1 MTHTRTGNIH
11 RESDPGFNMVI
22 HYLLGNEAIAHGCLE
37 AAVDVACGYP
47 GTPSSE
53 VIDTLRMDPGR
64 ACKVEWSVNE
74 KVAFEEAL
82 AVSWCGMR
90 AICTMKHVG
99 LNVAADPLMT
109 SSYTGTKGGFV
120 IMSAD
125 DPFAHSS
132 QNEQDSRCYAGFAR
146 IPCLD
151 PSTLQEAHDMV
162 RDAFA
167 LSEEFSL
174 PVLFR
179 PTTRICHS
187 KSDVELGEVVIS
199 ERTASFEK
207 DARQYVVI
215 PAHTRVLHRELNQK
229 QPALKKRLVELG
241 YNRYEIKGKTA
252 VICGGVG
259 ASYVREV
266 IGPDVSVAIIG
277 AYPIDE
283 KWLMEFIGRHEK
295 VMVIEELSP
304 VIEEAARQVSGCVPV
319 YGKITGHVPYE
330 GELAPDRVCEY
341 LHAAGFETQITY
353 QPVKAP
359 AALPVRPP
367 ILCAGCMHR
376 TAMYAMKKVF
386 RDGIFPSDI
395 GCYTLGIQ
403 LGTVDTTICMGASI
417 TIASGMS
424 LAGETRD
431 IVCTIGDSTFLH
443 TGIQGLINAIYN
455 GANITVVILDNRI
468 TAMTGHQPNPTTGL
482 TACGVATPSVS
493 IEAIC
498 RASGATFVETVSP
511 NDLVTFINVLKTTK
525 SLPGVKVIIA
535 RQPCVISEKR
545 AKIVRG
551 QYTVHQDMCIGCKAC
566 IKFGCP
572 AIELIGGL
580 ASITS
585 LCSGCGACVQI
596 CPVGAIGREVKE

>member
-1 MTHTRTGNIH
+1 MTGNTV
-11 RESDPGFNMVI
+11 RESAPGLNMVV

-37 AAVDVACGYP
+37 AAVDIACGYP

-53 VIDTLRMDPGR
+53 VIDTLRMDPDR

-82 AVSWCGMR
+82 AASWCGLR
-90 AICTMKHVG
+90 TICTMKHVG

-109 SSYTGTKGGFV
+109 SAYTGTKGGFV
-120 IMSAD
+120 ILSAD

-132 QNEQDSRCYAGFAR
+132 QNEQDSRCYAQFAR
-146 IPCLD
+146 IPCFD

-162 RDAFA
+162 RDAFSI
-167 LSEEFSL
+167 SEEFSL
-174 PVLFR
+174 PVMFR

-187 KSDVELGEVVIS
+187 KSDVDMGEVKVS
-199 ERTASFEK
+199 DRTALFEK
-207 DARQYVVI
+207 DPRQYVVI
-215 PAHTRVLHRELNQK
+215 PAHTRILHQKLNQK
-229 QPALKKRLVELG
+229 QPAIKKKLVELG
-241 YNRYEIKGKTA
+241 YNRYEVKGKTA
-252 VICGGVG
+252 VICSGVG

-266 IGPDVSVAIIG
+266 IGSDVSLAVIG

-283 KWLMEFIGRHEK
+283 GWLAGFIQKHEK
-295 VMVIEELSP
+295 VLVVEELSP
-304 VIEEAARQVSGCVPV
+304 IIEEIARQVSGFVLI
-319 YGKITGHVPYE
+319 YGKKTGQVPYE
-330 GELAPDRVCEY
+330 GELSPERVAKY
-341 LHAAGFETQITY
+341 LTAAGIQTSLRYEEPQ
-353 QPVKAP
+353 KP
-359 AALPVRPP
+359 AALPVRSPV
-367 ILCAGCMHR
+367 LCAGCMHR
-376 TAMYAMKKVF
+376 AAMYAMKKVF

-424 LAGETRD
+424 LAGEKRD

-443 TGIQGLINAIYN
+443 TGIQGLINAVYN

-482 TACGVATPSVS
+482 TACGVLTPPVS

-498 RASGATFVETVSP
+498 RAAGATFVETVSP
-511 NDLVTFINVLKTTK
+511 SNLTTFTNVLKEAK
-525 SLPGVKVIIA
+525 SKTGVKVIIA

-545 AKIVRG
+545 SKINRG
-551 QYTVHQDMCIGCKAC
+551 KYIVHQDVCIGCKAC

-572 AIELIGGL
+572 AIELRGGL
-580 ASITS
+580 AFITD
-585 LCSGCGACVQI
+585 LCSGCGVCSEL
-596 CPVGAIGREVKE
+596 CPVGAISREVKE